1 MERKIGEIF
10 QVKGRRVQVVE
21 QTNVCDCYGCC
32 FNDNHGACFEQDETG
47 ECDSANRVDRKE
59 VIFKVLPPLYYL
71 DANRT
76 YVFDFTGKKV
86 KYATYGNN
94 FSVQTKFDLA
104 WFIDRINPDLHMELC
119 EDVYKYDEV
128 KQTLLRVLTEKM
140 YTNVQ
145 IIK

>member
-10 QVKGRRVQVVE
+10 TVKGRQVQVVE

-32 FNDNHGACFEQDETG
+32 FHFLGMCFTDEEAG

-59 VIFKVLPPLYYL
+59 VIFKVLPQ
-71 DANRT
+71 T
-76 YVFDFTGKKV
+76 YFLSADKTYTFDFTGKKV
-86 KYATYGNN
+86 KYATNDN
-94 FSVQTKFDLA
+94 KLSTQTKFDLA

-128 KQTLLRVLTEKM
+128 KQKLLLLLTEKM
-140 YTNVQ
+140 YANVR

>member
-10 QVKGRRVQVVE
+10 QVKGRRGQVVE

-32 FNDNHGACFEQDETG
+32 FSDNGACFEQDETG

-76 YVFDFTGKKV
+76 YMFDFTGKKV
-86 KYATYGNN
+86 KYAIYGNN
-94 FSVQTKFDLA
+94 FSVQTKENLARFIHRMKPDTLIWLYFECSRYVDLKK
-104 WFIDRINPDLHMELC
+104 I
-119 EDVYKYDEV
+119 
-128 KQTLLRVLTEKM
+128 LLRVLTEKV

>member
-21 QTNVCDCYGCC
+21 QTNVCGCYGCC
-32 FNDNHGACFEQDETG
+32 FNDIHGACFEQDETG

-86 KYATYGNN
+86 KYATNGNN
-94 FSVQTKFDLA
+94 LSTQTKENLARFIHGMKRDTLIWLYFECSRYIDLKK
-104 WFIDRINPDLHMELC
+104 I
-119 EDVYKYDEV
+119 
-128 KQTLLRVLTEKM
+128 LLNVLTEKA